1 MRSAFEMCREDGSE
15 PDQVRPINC
24 RYLAM
29 TSCLSDSK
37 SSLLAP
43 DNEFGSEDL
52 TCRVGAG
59 SAGGACTG

>member
-1 MRSAFEMCREDGSE
+1 
-15 PDQVRPINC
+15 
-24 RYLAM
+24 M

-43 DNEFGSEDL
+43 DNEFGSDDL

-59 SAGGACTG
+59 SAGGPCTG